1 MKQLFDG
8 RVYDTATAIHLGM
21 VEGYCASEDKPGTVE
36 NHLYRTPDGSFFFHR
51 IFPPLYSIEIGALEE
66 IEPIK
71 ERYALVEWAEGHNDP
86 SEAARAICGGAV

>member
-1 MKQLFDG
+1 MKQVFDG
-8 RVYDTATAIHLGM
+8 KVFDTARAAHLGM
-21 VEGYCASEDKPGTVE
+21 TEGYCDYEGIVE
-36 NHLYRTPDGSFFFHR
+36 NHLYRNREGDFFFHR
-51 IFPPLYSIEIGALEE
+51 IFPPLYAIEIGVLEE